1 MSWLGAG
8 LLQEELDCL
17 VEGEDGVR
25 VGPHPGPRLVDGLG
39 GQVHVHTRIVR
50 HLSANIVPSAVANE
64 INMNKCLLLDKKD
77 TLPKLLADVWPTQ
90 FGRDRKYKNRNGMV
104 WLEDVE
110 ILKFSS
116 KY

>member
-1 MSWLGAG
+1 MAWLGAG

-50 HLSANIVPSAVANE
+50 HLSANMVPSAGANE
-64 INMNKCLLLDKKD
+64 VTSIHSRRRKEEKLKEIHKKMF
-77 TLPKLLADVWPTQ
+77 P
-90 FGRDRKYKNRNGMV
+90 
-104 WLEDVE
+104 
-110 ILKFSS
+110 
-116 KY
+116 

>member
-1 MSWLGAG
+1 MAWLGAG

-50 HLSANIVPSAVANE
+50 HLSANIVPSAGANE
-64 INMNKCLLLDKKD
+64 VTSIHSRRRKNSKKYIRKCFLDI
-77 TLPKLLADVWPTQ
+77 
-90 FGRDRKYKNRNGMV
+90 Y
-104 WLEDVE
+104 
-110 ILKFSS
+110 ILRIFNVVLKIMS
-116 KY
+116 